1 MAFPRIGKTL
11 LGTAALVLPGL
22 ALAHTGA
29 DGGAHHLAG
38 FSEGFAHPFTGM
50 DHLAAMV
57 AVGIWS
63 AMTTRRVWVAPLS
76 FASLLLVGAV
86 MGIAG
91 VALPAVEPMI
101 AASLLVLGLLVATRA
116 SLPAGAGALLA
127 GGFALF
133 HGLAHGT
140 ELAAAHS
147 VAGAL
152 AGMVL
157 GTALLHVTGIAIG
170 HTMMRASA
178 WWPRVLGGG
187 VALLGAGFLAG
198 VM

>member
-1 MAFPRIGKTL
+1 MNAHRIGKAL
-11 LGTAALVLPGL
+11 LTGLALLPTL

-38 FSEGFAHPFTGM
+38 FPEGFAHPFTGI

-57 AVGIWS
+57 AVGVWS
-63 AMTTRRVWVAPLS
+63 AMTTRRAWTAPVS
-76 FASLLLVGAV
+76 FASLLLVGAL
-86 MGIAG
+86 MGIGG

-101 AASLLVLGLLVATRA
+101 AASLLVLGLLVAARVRMPL
-116 SLPAGAGALLA
+116 SAGAMLVGV
-127 GGFALF
+127 FALF

-140 ELAAAHS
+140 ELAGAHS
-147 VAGAL
+147 VVGAL

-157 GTALLHVTGIAIG
+157 GTALLHICGLAVGRVL
-170 HTMMRASA
+170 MRANV

-187 VALLGAGFLAG
+187 VALLGAGLIG
-198 VM
+198 GLV